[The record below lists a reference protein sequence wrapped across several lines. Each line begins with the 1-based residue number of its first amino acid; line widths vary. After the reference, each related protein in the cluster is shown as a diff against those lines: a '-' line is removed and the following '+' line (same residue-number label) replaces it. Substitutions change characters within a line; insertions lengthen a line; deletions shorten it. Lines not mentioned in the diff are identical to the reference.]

1 MDAQENA
8 VPPPGESPDIIQRI
22 AQLTR
27 MLRDSMRELGLD
39 QAIKDAAQAIPDAR
53 DRLRYV
59 AHMTEQAAH
68 RVLNAAESAQPEQ
81 DALQRAARALD
92 ERWQQ
97 WFETSALELP
107 EARDLVR
114 DTRQF
119 LQEVPGRAQA
129 TQAKLLEII
138 MAQDFQDEIG
148 QQGAI
153 VYDGT
158 AEIRIGMQGK
168 KCIADQPGSCIVALH
183 QQADGIGG
191 HRIGTING
199 CILKPP
205 QQSVAKTGIAAG
217 QQSLKHPAQ
226 LCYSIVC
233 LPHRLRRCVGGDA
246 AHEDAGPC
254 GNFYAQPLRNPE
266 QGRHRMNR
274 QGEKKIIKTERAVL
288 QHGARAVPGL
298 SGDVVLL
305 QR

>member
-8 VPPPGESPDIIQRI
+8 VPPPGESLDIIQRI

-138 MAQDFQDEIG
+138 MAQDFQDLTG
-148 QQGAI
+148 QVI
-153 VYDGT
+153 
-158 AEIRIGMQGK
+158 MK
-168 KCIADQPGSCIVALH
+168 
-183 QQADGIGG
+183 
-191 HRIGTING
+191 
-199 CILKPP
+199 
-205 QQSVAKTGIAAG
+205 
-217 QQSLKHPAQ
+217 
-226 LCYSIVC
+226 
-233 LPHRLRRCVGGDA
+233 
-246 AHEDAGPC
+246 
-254 GNFYAQPLRNPE
+254 
-266 QGRHRMNR
+266 MM
-274 QGEKKIIKTERAVL
+274 
-288 QHGARAVPGL
+288 
-298 SGDVVLL
+298 DVVSAIEKELL
-305 QR
+305 QVLLENVPQEKRDEANSLLNGPQVNPDGKADVVTNQDQVDELLASLGF